1 VYNQT
6 GQDANKPACLDL
18 QFVNDGVGFMVVF
31 IPLGGSTRLLRTED
45 YGVTWQQIA
54 SGAPNYGGLYI
65 INDWAAY
72 MVTHYFS
79 PSQSIVKVSR
89 GSILTSNQ
97 DNQFINDQNFTSDV
111 FVTDT
116 LLNSDRCDSS
126 SLSFAIANNGDTVAY
141 HINFELLNAGIE
153 ENEVESLTTIYPNP
167 TNDAFSIASAL
178 EQPNHVAVYSLSGQV
193 IKAFSSAEI
202 QNNWYS
208 VPELN
213 QGQYLIKVESN
224 QGVRL
229 VKLLKY

>member
-1 VYNQT
+1 
-6 GQDANKPACLDL
+6 
-18 QFVNDGVGFMVVF
+18 
-31 IPLGGSTRLLRTED
+31 
-45 YGVTWQQIA
+45 
-54 SGAPNYGGLYI
+54 
-65 INDWAAY
+65 
-72 MVTHYFS
+72 
-79 PSQSIVKVSR
+79 VKVSR